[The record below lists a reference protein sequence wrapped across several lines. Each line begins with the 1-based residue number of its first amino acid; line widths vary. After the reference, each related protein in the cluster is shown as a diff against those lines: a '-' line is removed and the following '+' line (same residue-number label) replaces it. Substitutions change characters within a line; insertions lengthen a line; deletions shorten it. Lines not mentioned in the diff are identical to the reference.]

1 MHKGGPLCDFYLA
14 AGVVLGMIFA
24 PAPGSETR
32 EQLAERARE
41 WLEVSA
47 EKAAETSKEK
57 AGDLGARVG
66 RKLAEAAVE
75 AAAQDLRARKRK
87 RV

>member
-1 MHKGGPLCDFYLA
+1 MRFLLGLMT
-14 AGVVLGMIFA
+14 GVVLGMIFA
-24 PAPGSETR
+24 PAPGSEMR

-41 WLEVSA
+41 WSEVSA
-47 EKAAETSKEK
+47 EKAAGIAEAGKEK
-57 AGDLGARVG
+57 AGDLGATVG
-66 RKLAEAAVE
+66 RKVAEAAVE